1 MIGYPAGEFRSA
13 IIVRAETALLR
24 WAVRRV
30 DDALT
35 GLGVQSGTMQDFQK
49 LRVWH
54 EARALA
60 RRVHE
65 VTGGAH
71 RGQLHQFAQVSQIR
85 RAALSIGAN
94 IAEGAAHQSPREFA
108 RFLQIALASSTEV
121 EHHAILG
128 VDIGLLRRE
137 AADEIVSKSQQ
148 VQRMLVALRRRVLGE
163 TAEGF
168 R

>member
-1 MIGYPAGEFRSA
+1 MQ
-13 IIVRAETALLR
+13 R
-24 WAVRRV
+24 WGVRRSG
-30 DDALT
+30 DARA
-35 GLGVQSGTMQDFQK
+35 GWGVQSGTMQDFQK

-65 VTGGAH
+65 VTGGV
-71 RGQLHQFAQVSQIR
+71 HQGHKHLFAQVSQIR
-85 RAALSIGAN
+85 RAAMSIGAN

-121 EHHAILG
+121 THHAIVG

-137 AADEIVSKSQQ
+137 AADEIVNHSQQ
-148 VQRMLVALRRRVLGE
+148 VQRMLVALRRRVLGG
-163 TAEGF
+163 TVDGF